1 MEWLTDKRTGSQT
14 GLLFIIGLVV
24 LDLIAFVVMTTQPI
38 GPLTF
43 FLFVIILGSVP
54 LIAAI
59 AYQLYGLA
67 QSGYDV
73 DRNSLTL
80 QWGAIRQ
87 IVPLESVQR
96 IMLGVEVEGPLRGF
110 RGWRWPGLMQGHC
123 EVPEAGLTLFY
134 TTASWPQPLIIVT
147 PTLSYAISP
156 VDTAGFIE
164 SVKARYEL
172 GPTQAVAQTTQR
184 PAFYDWPLWRDRVAW
199 GLIGAGAFLWLLLIG
214 LVCFRYPDLPATLP
228 LHYDVFGR
236 PDRSGPNSQAF
247 LLPLIGVAALTANIA
262 LGGWLYWREQMAAYL
277 LWGGA
282 AIVQLLLWASAVNI
296 LSLSL

>member
-1 MEWLTDKRTGSQT
+1 MEWLTDKRAGSQT
-14 GLLFIIGLVV
+14 GLLFSIGLVV
-24 LDLIAFVVMTTQPI
+24 LDLIAFVGMTTQPI

-43 FLFVIILGSVP
+43 FLLVLILGSAP

-73 DRNSLTL
+73 DRNSLTI

-87 IVPLESVQR
+87 IIPLESVQC
-96 IMLGVEVEGPLRGF
+96 IMLGTEVEGPLRGF

-147 PTLSYAISP
+147 PALSYAISP
-156 VDTAGFIE
+156 VDTVGFIE

-172 GPTQAVAQTTQR
+172 GPTQAVAQITQR

-199 GLIGAGAFLWLLLIG
+199 SLIGAVVILCLLLFG
-214 LVCFRYPDLPATLP
+214 LVCFRYPDLPATLSM
-228 LHYDVFGR
+228 HYDVFGR
-236 PDRSGPNSQAF
+236 PDRIGPLSQAF
-247 LLPLIGVAALTANIA
+247 LLPLIGVAALTTNVV
-262 LGGWLYWREQMAAYL
+262 LGGWAYRREQMAAYL

-282 AIVQLLLWASAVNI
+282 AIVQLLLWVSAINI
-296 LSLSL
+296 LKL